1 MKGPKVIDNTEN
13 KCNESTG
20 NKYWNKHSIERRMGK
35 KEKEGWYQREEDA
48 SDYGNSSN
56 MSYLT
61 VIPAVWLFH
70 DIPAHS
76 YSNSQGRKNKPEQ
89 KRKDQWQYK
98 PGNSQ
103 LFPPNFPAQP

>member
-1 MKGPKVIDNTEN
+1 MFNG
-13 KCNESTG
+13 TG
-20 NKYWNKHSIERRMGK
+20 MPVPDCVRGHGAPCPYGSLASLK